1 MNSTLIAD
9 VNDANMLH
17 VHAPAIGY
25 IENETMFSQC
35 RTGSVLFLLENIIRG
50 QYIRGDCETRRTIPS
65 STPQSLT
72 HVSDKVKGSAS
83 LMAY

>member
-35 RTGSVLFLLENIIRG
+35 RTGSVLFLLENVIRG
-50 QYIRGDCETRRTIPS
+50 QYIRGDGETRRTIFPH
-65 STPQSLT
+65 QRHNL
-72 HVSDKVKGSAS
+72 
-83 LMAY
+83 